1 MRSYSLPNLAF
12 CALLFCFGCTPN
24 TLYRQHFSL
33 CHANKEDCSNNSVI
47 QYAQGSAR
55 EFYLGFTEFDDQG
68 QVYTRDQ
75 LDGLIQTY
83 TELAGEEDIILS
95 VFVHGWHHTAKAGDT
110 NIESYQKLLGDI
122 AANENAMAPLL
133 NRKPRKVLGVYLGWR
148 GESLTTPVIHHLTFW
163 DRKKVA
169 HEVGLQGVTEVLVKL
184 EQIVNVQNTRTP
196 MRDSRMV
203 SIGHSFGGA
212 VLFTSLQ
219 QLMVD
224 RFFDSQPGRS
234 YQGDARGFG
243 DLVLLI
249 NPAFEA
255 MRYSTLFD
263 VAQDHCRRYFSSQMP
278 RLLILTSEGDDATG
292 TAFPAGRFF
301 STLFESHKSLAR
313 HECVNGSPRVRNIRE
328 SSADRIAVGHF
339 TPFHSHVMKPQ
350 DKIFGGDTMAQLLN
364 LQLQWQA
371 QEDKSTLDFSR
382 VKLTHL
388 GITTPFN
395 PYLNVYVDKKIIPD
409 HNDIWGE
416 ALTRF
421 IQEMVLV
428 TTNNEATM
436 RAGLAPAAAQP
447 EVTTP

>member
-1 MRSYSLPNLAF
+1 MRSHSLLSLAL
-12 CALLFCFGCTPN
+12 CTLLFCIGCTPN
-24 TLYRQHFSL
+24 TLYRNNFLL
-33 CHANKEDCSNNSVI
+33 CQANEEDCSSSSVI
-47 QYAQGSAR
+47 HHAQSSAR

-68 QVYTRDQ
+68 QVYARNQ
-75 LDGLIQTY
+75 LESLIQTY
-83 TELAGEEDIILS
+83 TELAGDEDIILS

-169 HEVGLQGVTEVLVKL
+169 HEVGLQGVTEVLIKL

-196 MRDSRMV
+196 LHDSRMI

-224 RFFDSQPGRS
+224 RFFDSQPGKS
-234 YQGDARGFG
+234 FQGDARGFG

-263 VAQDHCRRYFSSQMP
+263 IAQDHCRRYFSSQMP
-278 RLLILTSEGDDATG
+278 RMLILTSEGDDATG

-301 STLFESHKSLAR
+301 STLFESHKHLSR
-313 HECVNGSPRVRNIRE
+313 YECVNGKPRTRKIRE

-339 TPFHSHVMKPQ
+339 TPFHSHLMKPQ
-350 DKIFGGDTMAQLLN
+350 NKITTGDTMAQLLK

-371 QEDKSTLDFSR
+371 QEEKSTLDFSS

-409 HNDIWGE
+409 HNNIWGE
-416 ALTRF
+416 SVIQF

-436 RAGLAPAAAQP
+436 RAGFVPATTQP
-447 EVTTP
+447 

>member
-1 MRSYSLPNLAF
+1 MRSHSLPIFAL
-12 CALLFCFGCTPN
+12 CALLFCIGCTPN
-24 TLYRQHFSL
+24 ALYRNNFSL
-33 CHANKEDCSNNSVI
+33 CQADKKDCSNNSVI
-47 QYAQGSAR
+47 HYAQGSAR

-68 QVYTRDQ
+68 QVYAREQ
-75 LDGLIQTY
+75 LDNLIQGY
-83 TELAGEEDIILS
+83 TELAGDEDIILS
-95 VFVHGWHHTAKAGDT
+95 VFIHGWHHTAKAGDS

-122 AANENAMAPLL
+122 AANENTMASLL

-148 GESLTTPVIHHLTFW
+148 GESLTTPIIHHLTFW

-169 HEVGLQGVTEVLVKL
+169 HDVGLQGVTEVLVKL

-196 MRDSRMV
+196 LKDSRMV

-212 VLFTSLQ
+212 VLYTSLQ

-224 RFFDSQPGRS
+224 RFFDSRPGKNF
-234 YQGDARGFG
+234 QGDARGFG

-255 MRYSTLFD
+255 MRYATLFD
-263 VAQDHCRRYFSSQMP
+263 IAQDQCRQYFSSQMP
-278 RLLILTSEGDDATG
+278 RLLILTSEADDATK

-301 STLFESHKSLAR
+301 SNLFGSHKKLSR
-313 HECVNGSPRVRNIRE
+313 YECVNGVAKMRNIRE
-328 SSADRIAVGHF
+328 AKADRTAVGHF
-339 TPFHSHVMKPQ
+339 VPFQSHRMEPQ
-350 DKIFGGDTMAQLLN
+350 HTESANDTMAQLLK
-364 LQLQWQA
+364 LQLQWQT
-371 QEDKSTLDFSR
+371 QTDKSVLDFSE

-409 HNDIWGE
+409 HNNIWGE
-416 ALTRF
+416 SLTRF

-436 RAGLAPAAAQP
+436 RAGLTPGATQP
-447 EVTTP
+447 

>member
-1 MRSYSLPNLAF
+1 MRNSGFLCLVLCSL
-12 CALLFCFGCTPN
+12 LLCSGCTPN
-24 TLYRQHFSL
+24 ALYRKNFSL
-33 CHANKEDCSNNSVI
+33 CQADKEDCSSNSVI
-47 QYAQGSAR
+47 HYAQGSAR

-68 QVYTRDQ
+68 QAYTREQ
-75 LDGLIQTY
+75 TENLIQTY
-83 TELAGEEDIILS
+83 TELAGDEDIILS
-95 VFVHGWHHTAKAGDT
+95 VFIHGWHHTAKAGDS

-196 MRDSRMV
+196 LHDSRMV

-224 RFFDSQPGRS
+224 RFFDSRPGKS
-234 YQGDARGFG
+234 FQSDARGFG

-263 VAQDHCRRYFSSQMP
+263 IAQDQCRRYFPSQMP

-301 STLFESHKSLAR
+301 STLFESHKHLSR
-313 HECVNGSPRVRNIRE
+313 YECADGKAQVRKIRE

-350 DKIFGGDTMAQLLN
+350 DKAIAGDTMAQLLK

-371 QEDKSTLDFSR
+371 QDNKSTLDFST

-388 GITTPFN
+388 GKTTSFN

-409 HNDIWGE
+409 HNNIWGE
-416 ALTRF
+416 SLTQF

-436 RAGLAPAAAQP
+436 RAGLTPTATQP
-447 EVTTP
+447 